1 MPKNVTVD
9 ELKAKAKE
17 LRLNIIKTAN
27 YAGSGH
33 VGGSLSAADV
43 LAALYFKYLNVDK
56 DNPDMF
62 ERDRFILSKGHCPA
76 PTSEPLFSRGSSRN
90 CIKILQIRLP
100 IGKSASSCSSSIPV
114 RQANSR

>member
-62 ERDRFILSKGHCPA
+62 ERDRFILSKGHCALAYVPTLAMAGFVPMPWYQRHA
-76 PTSEPLFSRGSSRN
+76 PQHSS
-90 CIKILQIRLP
+90 LP
-100 IGKSASSCSSSIPV
+100 SSLINGF
-114 RQANSR
+114 NSWL